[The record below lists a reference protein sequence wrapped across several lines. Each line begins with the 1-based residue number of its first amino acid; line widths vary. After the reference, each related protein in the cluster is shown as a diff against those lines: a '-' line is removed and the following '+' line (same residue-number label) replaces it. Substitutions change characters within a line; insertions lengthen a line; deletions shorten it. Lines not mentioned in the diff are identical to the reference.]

1 MVEGTCVRKHFL
13 NKEQLFYDLKR
24 RGFEPNIVDLIRF
37 MVSTLPHPWPVQDIH
52 AKLKTNF
59 VDMRE
64 LGEML
69 KEIELDLVTVKTLSF
84 SSPSPLPCA
93 SNTSLSLSLSLA
105 FWYLSLLTSA
115 ASYFTTVTVPS
126 FLLNY
131 LFQSTMPTM
140 YCNFT
145 KGHAFPLVSR
155 VSRQTGYSKPSK
167 NFCFQPSLNG
177 VDQNNQGNNFRINA
191 RKLSYGF
198 DQRASGNAYEAEPRN
213 FSIGFCQ
220 SISQNSYVMK
230 SRNSSNRYRLK
241 ALENIVNATSR
252 SFSNGSNQKPME
264 NDIGARRRKVLP
276 WLAANKNRESY
287 KSEKI
292 TSEKSGSS
300 SWEDSADSY
309 FSRNSSKP
317 SDGDK
322 KSRFRTVDDV
332 ETGRSGYAKIY
343 KKEEALT
350 TESNQSSWEDSASG
364 YFSKNGTRRLTEKRE
379 NRIGT
384 SDDREYDRI
393 STKVEDEREK
403 EDDVDEPVDDPRKT
417 WKEAHPSTVPE
428 MVGEGVYGVG
438 PVLAALTIARRE
450 FYALH
455 VQEGLDLTSSN
466 RKKKDKKGVEKVLR
480 IAERIGLTVKETSKH
495 DLNMV
500 VDNRPHQGLVLDA
513 SPLEMVSIRGLDPV
527 SDDTDK
533 APVWVALDEVTD
545 PQNLGAI
552 VRSAYFFGAS
562 GVVLCAKNSAPLSGV
577 VSKASAGSLELI
589 ELRSCKNMMQFLS
602 NSVENGWWV
611 LGGSV
616 SSKALPLNE
625 VAAGTPTILVLGS
638 EGSGLRPL
646 VEKSCTQLI
655 RIPGNIP
662 MDTSM
667 RGVSVEEVGDNGSK
681 FSGEEFQSFMA
692 VESLNVSVAAGV
704 LLYHLVGNTSGQ
716 SGAKHTD
723 AIE

>member
-1 MVEGTCVRKHFL
+1 
-13 NKEQLFYDLKR
+13 
-24 RGFEPNIVDLIRF
+24 
-37 MVSTLPHPWPVQDIH
+37 
-52 AKLKTNF
+52 
-59 VDMRE
+59 
-64 LGEML
+64 
-69 KEIELDLVTVKTLSF
+69 
-84 SSPSPLPCA
+84 
-93 SNTSLSLSLSLA
+93 
-105 FWYLSLLTSA
+105 
-115 ASYFTTVTVPS
+115 
-126 FLLNY
+126 
-131 LFQSTMPTM
+131 MPTM

-145 KGHAFPLVSR
+145 KDHAFPLVSR
-155 VSRQTGYSKPSK
+155 VSRQTRYSKPSK
-167 NFCFQPSLNG
+167 NFCFQPLLNV
-177 VDQNNQGNNFRINA
+177 VDQKSQGNNFRINA

-198 DQRASGNAYEAEPRN
+198 DQRASGNAYGAESRN
-213 FSIGFCQ
+213 FSNGFCQ
-220 SISQNSYVMK
+220 SISQNSYVVR
-230 SRNSSNRYRLK
+230 SRNFSNRYRLK
-241 ALENIVNATSR
+241 ALENVINATSR

-264 NDIGARRRKVLP
+264 NDIGVRGKKGLP

-317 SDGDK
+317 SGRDK

-332 ETGRSGYAKIY
+332 ENGRSGYTKIY

-350 TESNQSSWEDSASG
+350 TKSGQSSWEDSASG

-379 NRIGT
+379 NRIRT

-403 EDDVDEPVDDPRKT
+403 EDDVDEPVDDPRWDRIRSKYHRIVDREVRSEKPEVIRWNKQENWGRKT

-428 MVGEGVYGVG
+428 VVGEGVYGVG

-450 FYALH
+450 FYTLH

-602 NSVENGWWV
+602 NSVENGWRV

-662 MDTSM
+662 IDTSM
-667 RGVSVEEVGDNGSK
+667 RGVSVEEVEDNGSK

-704 LLYHLVGNTSGQ
+704 LLYHLVGSTSGQ

-723 AIE
+723 VIE